1 MVAAWTLAAQSAIL
15 EKMIER
21 IDPFLTTWRWP
32 ALALAASLLMLAAA
46 HAFEAFALLLPCPL
60 CLRQREVY
68 WAVVAMTGTALV
80 LWQIRQNPRFILA
93 FNIMLGLVFLTGAVV
108 AAYHAG
114 VEYKFWP
121 APSGCTANIID
132 MDAVDLSNLNSRQGA
147 PSCMDDPWKGRYGLS
162 MAGWNAVASLVL
174 SAISFRAAGISLP
187 KPRTLS
193 AAE

>member
-1 MVAAWTLAAQSAIL
+1 
-15 EKMIER
+15 MIER
-21 IDPFLTTWRWP
+21 IDPFLKTWRWP
-32 ALALAASLLMLAAA
+32 ALALLAAAAMLAAA
-46 HAFEAFALLLPCPL
+46 HAFETFALLLPCPL

-80 LWQIRQNPRFILA
+80 LWQIRQNPRFIMA

-121 APSGCTANIID
+121 APSGCLANVVD
-132 MDAVDLSNLNSRQGA
+132 MDAIDLSNLNQRQGV
-147 PSCMDDPWKGRYGLS
+147 PSCTEDPWKGRYGLS
-162 MAGWNAVASLVL
+162 MAGWNALVSLAL
-174 SAISFRAAGISLP
+174 SAISFRAAGISVP
-187 KPRTLS
+187 KLRTLS

>member
-1 MVAAWTLAAQSAIL
+1 MDSAPSRSDFNN
-15 EKMIER
+15 MFDR
-21 IDPFLTTWRWP
+21 VDPFLKTWRWP
-32 ALALAASLLMLAAA
+32 ALALIAAGAMLAAA

-68 WAVVAMTGTALV
+68 WAVVAMTMTALV

-121 APSGCTANIID
+121 APSGCTANLVD
-132 MDAVDLSNLNSRQGA
+132 MDAIDLSNLNQRQGA
-147 PSCMDDPWKGRYGLS
+147 PSCMDDPWKGQFGLS
-162 MAGWNAVASLVL
+162 MAGWNSVL
-174 SAISFRAAGISLP
+174 SFGLALISFRAAGISLP
-187 KPRTLS
+187 KPPRLS
-193 AAE
+193 PAE